1 VGQLKIKGVFFD
13 LDGTL
18 ADTKSVLFQS
28 YVHFME
34 NYNLPSSIDQFNS
47 LSGTPIKE
55 SIKEL
60 CNRYHLNVD
69 RDATANKYMSSVET
83 QYLNSPLI
91 PGASQLIESLHSKAI
106 PIALVT
112 SATRDLVRGW
122 IKKNSL
128 GGSFNAIITSDDVSK
143 TKPDPEPYLNAL
155 NQLGISGSDS
165 LAVEDSEIGVT
176 SAISSGIFTIGLG
189 LTYLKKFGEQD
200 FLAVHDLYEAKEV
213 IENYLD
219 F

>member
-1 VGQLKIKGVFFD
+1 MKLDGVFFD

-28 YVHFME
+28 YVHFMQS
-34 NYNLPSSIDQFNS
+34 YNLPSSVEQFNS
-47 LSGTPIKE
+47 LSGTPIKA
-55 SIKEL
+55 SIVEL
-60 CNRYHLNVD
+60 CNKYQLNVD
-69 RDATANKYMSSVET
+69 RDATADEYASSVET
-83 QYLNSPLI
+83 EYLNSPLVS
-91 PGASQLIESLHSKAI
+91 GASQLIDSLRSKAI

-128 GGSFNAIITSDDVSK
+128 GGSFNAIITSDDVTK
-143 TKPDPEPYLNAL
+143 TKPNPEPYLNAL
-155 NQLGISGSDS
+155 NQLGISGFDS

-200 FLAVHDLYEAKEV
+200 FLAVHDLHEAKKV
-213 IENYLD
+213 IENYL
-219 F
+219 